1 MSPLEQRMAYL
12 EGAYEQTTH
21 RLAGFELRF
30 DAIDR
35 KIESFRLD
43 VIANLESLRK
53 DMNRQFMWTVGLLFG
68 TWATAVVTILEA
80 LTRR

>member
-1 MSPLEQRMAYL
+1 MAYL
-12 EGAYEQTTH
+12 EGAYEQTAH

-35 KIESFRLD
+35 KIESLRTELRAELTSLSD
-43 VIANLESLRK
+43 SLRK
-53 DMNRQFMWTVGLLFG
+53 DMKQQFMWTVGLIFG

-80 LTRR
+80 LTHR